1 MIQAS
6 VIGATGY
13 VGQEL
18 VRLLHKHPQAELC
31 GVTSRSQA
39 GQPLADLYGSLRGQ
53 VDLVLEE
60 QDIPAMADRSD
71 IMFFA
76 LPHGLASGLI
86 TEPVLKSTKVI
97 DLGADFRIQDPAVYH
112 QWYHNEHQSPQ
123 LLAQSIY
130 GLPELQRTAIPQYRL
145 VANPGCYTTCSILS
159 LAPLMQ
165 HPQVQLD
172 TIVID
177 AKSGLTG
184 AGRGLA
190 LGTHFTEANESMKA
204 YKVAAHRHTPEIEEQ
219 LGQQAGKPIQLVF
232 TPHLAPMNRGIL
244 ATCYI
249 KFSGCLDSQTIWQL
263 YKDFYRTSPFV
274 RILEWGVF
282 PETSWVKGSN
292 FCDIG
297 LALEERTQTLVVIGA
312 IDNLVKGAAG
322 QAVQNMNLLF
332 GLPETTGL
340 GDVAA
345 FPI

>member
-1 MIQAS
+1 MIKAS

-18 VRLLHKHPQAELC
+18 VRLLHKHPETDIC
-31 GVTSRSQA
+31 GVTSKNQA
-39 GQPLADLYGSLRGQ
+39 GQSLAQMYGSLRGQ
-53 VDLVLEE
+53 VELVLED
-60 QDIPAMADRSD
+60 QDIPTMAERSD
-71 IMFFA
+71 IMFLA

-86 TEPVLKSTKVI
+86 TDAVLQSTKVI
-97 DLGADFRIQDPAVYH
+97 DLGADFRIQDPAVYQ
-112 QWYHNEHQSPQ
+112 QWYQTEHESPQ

-130 GLPELQRTAIPQYRL
+130 GLPELQRHTIPDYRL
-145 VANPGCYTTCSILS
+145 VANPGCYTTCSILD
-159 LAPLMQ
+159 LAPLMK

-184 AGRGLA
+184 AGRGLS
-190 LGTHFTEANESMKA
+190 LGTHFTESNESMKA

-219 LGQQAGKPIQLVF
+219 LGQQAGRSIQLLF

-249 KFSGCLDSQTIWQL
+249 RFEGSLDPQTIWQT
-263 YKDFYRTSPFV
+263 YSDFYRASPFV
-274 RILEWGVF
+274 RMLELGVF

-297 LALEERTQTLVVIGA
+297 LAVDERTQTLVVIGA
-312 IDNLVKGAAG
+312 IDNLIKGAAG
-322 QAVQNMNLLF
+322 QAIQNMNLLF

-340 GDVAA
+340 DDVTA